1 MKPSKDVAKH
11 QKCFLCEKS
20 VVAMG
25 EIAYMLRDTL
35 WKKVVTRIV
44 GPVVCAKSSRVQ
56 FLCIDCVEKTI
67 GRYLDV
73 HDFAQLAVNLPEF
86 GRKSDKLL
94 DRLGEF
100 DYYHRTAATRAREEI
115 HACNDAVKAHLAKF
129 KV

>member
-1 MKPSKDVAKH
+1 MLLVR
-11 QKCFLCEKS
+11 KS

-35 WKKVVTRIV
+35 WRQIVTLIAGLVV
-44 GPVVCAKSSRVQ
+44 AKRFRVQ

-86 GRKSDKLL
+86 GKKSDKLL